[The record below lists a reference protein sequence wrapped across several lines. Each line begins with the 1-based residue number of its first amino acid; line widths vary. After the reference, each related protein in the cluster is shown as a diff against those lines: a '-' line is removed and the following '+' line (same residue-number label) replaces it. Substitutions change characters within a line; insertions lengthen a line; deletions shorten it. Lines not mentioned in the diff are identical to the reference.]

1 MTENSRGRPWA
12 VWAVVAVWT
21 VCFCLDLSLDV
32 SGTLAGQGIHALN
45 GQYYRLFSGLLL
57 HSGFLHLAV
66 NCMAMYWACQVL
78 MPILG
83 SGKLLL
89 FALAA
94 GCGAQAAFLLLLAPD
109 AAYSVGGS
117 PLVFALIGLLIPLRL
132 LRPEASHRVLGS
144 WCGRLLLYYGVLAN
158 VPVLPGMDIST
169 LALHLMALALGVAAG
184 WAALGCG
191 VL

>member
-1 MTENSRGRPWA
+1 MSKSGGGRPRAAWIIPA
-12 VWAVVAVWT
+12 VWAI
-21 VCFCLDLSLDV
+21 CFCLDLSLGL
-32 SGTLAGQGIHALN
+32 SGPLAGQGIHVLS

-57 HSGFLHLAV
+57 HFGFLHLAA
-66 NCMAMYWACQVL
+66 NCMAMYWAFRVL
-78 MPILG
+78 APLLAP
-83 SGKLLL
+83 GKLLL

-109 AAYSVGGS
+109 AACSVGGS

-132 LRPEASHRVLGS
+132 LRPEDFRRALGS
-144 WCGRLLLYYGVLAN
+144 RCGRLLLYYGVLAN
-158 VPVLPGMDIST
+158 VPVLPGMDMSA
-169 LALHLMALALGVAAG
+169 LALHLIALALGAAAG

>member
-12 VWAVVAVWT
+12 AWAVVAVWT

-109 AAYSVGGS
+109 AAYSVGGF
-117 PLVFALIGLLIPLRL
+117 L
-132 LRPEASHRVLGS
+132 
-144 WCGRLLLYYGVLAN
+144 
-158 VPVLPGMDIST
+158 
-169 LALHLMALALGVAAG
+169 
-184 WAALGCG
+184 
-191 VL
+191 

>member
-1 MTENSRGRPWA
+1 MTFLGRW
-12 VWAVVAVWT
+12 
-21 VCFCLDLSLDV
+21 LDRESMRSTDSI
-32 SGTLAGQGIHALN
+32 SG
-45 GQYYRLFSGLLL
+45 FFPGLLL

-109 AAYSVGGS
+109 AAI
-117 PLVFALIGLLIPLRL
+117 L
-132 LRPEASHRVLGS
+132 
-144 WCGRLLLYYGVLAN
+144 
-158 VPVLPGMDIST
+158 
-169 LALHLMALALGVAAG
+169 
-184 WAALGCG
+184 WAAL
-191 VL
+191 L

>member
-12 VWAVVAVWT
+12 AWAVVAVWT
-21 VCFCLDLSLDV
+21 VCFCLDLYLDV

-94 GCGAQAAFLLLLAPD
+94 GCGAQAAFLLLLMSYFMQQRANQEAMD
-109 AAYSVGGS
+109 KLEQTSDSATQSLENILQS
-117 PLVFALIGLLIPLRL
+117 PVHPWFCRLQPCPPALTESMRQ
-132 LRPEASHRVLGS
+132 EAL
-144 WCGRLLLYYGVLAN
+144 
-158 VPVLPGMDIST
+158 
-169 LALHLMALALGVAAG
+169 
-184 WAALGCG
+184 
-191 VL
+191 